1 MKAVAKEMGYKVKF
15 KETQWDSMFAGLDSG
30 RFNVIAN
37 QVGINDERKEKYKFS
52 EPYTYSEAV
61 LVVNKNNKDI
71 KSFDDVKGK
80 KLAQTFTSNYGKLAK
95 SKGAELTKVDGFNQ
109 AMDLLQSNR
118 VEGTFNDNISYLD
131 YKKQKPNADVKII
144 EGNAEKSQSA
154 LTFSKKEDDATIEK
168 VNKAMKKLK
177 DNGSAKMFLN
187 LNTEQQH
194 ALDAAGQAFAP
205 MLEGLVK
212 FSIPITLVTFVLG
225 LVIALLTAL
234 MRISTS
240 RILRGIA
247 RFYIS
252 IIRGTPM
259 IVQLFIIF
267 YGIPELGRLLTN
279 NSENQWTLAPVIAAI
294 IGLSLNVGAYA
305 SEIIRGGIMSIPKGQ
320 TEAAYSIGMNYRQT
334 IQRIILP
341 QAIRVSVPALGN
353 TFLSLIKDT
362 SLLGFIL
369 VAEMFRKAQEV
380 ASTTYEYLTIYLLVA
395 LMYWVVCFIISIAQ
409 NFYESYLER
418 GYRS

>member
-1 MKAVAKEMGYKVKF
+1 
-15 KETQWDSMFAGLDSG
+15 
-30 RFNVIAN
+30 
-37 QVGINDERKEKYKFS
+37 
-52 EPYTYSEAV
+52 
-61 LVVNKNNKDI
+61 
-71 KSFDDVKGK
+71 
-80 KLAQTFTSNYGKLAK
+80 
-95 SKGAELTKVDGFNQ
+95 
-109 AMDLLQSNR
+109 
-118 VEGTFNDNISYLD
+118 
-131 YKKQKPNADVKII
+131 
-144 EGNAEKSQSA
+144 
-154 LTFSKKEDDATIEK
+154 
-168 VNKAMKKLK
+168 
-177 DNGSAKMFLN
+177 MFLN

-212 FSIPITLVTFVLG
+212 FSIPITLVTFLLG

-418 GYRS
+418 GYHS

>member
-1 MKAVAKEMGYKVKF
+1 
-15 KETQWDSMFAGLDSG
+15 
-30 RFNVIAN
+30 
-37 QVGINDERKEKYKFS
+37 
-52 EPYTYSEAV
+52 
-61 LVVNKNNKDI
+61 
-71 KSFDDVKGK
+71 
-80 KLAQTFTSNYGKLAK
+80 
-95 SKGAELTKVDGFNQ
+95 
-109 AMDLLQSNR
+109 
-118 VEGTFNDNISYLD
+118 
-131 YKKQKPNADVKII
+131 
-144 EGNAEKSQSA
+144 
-154 LTFSKKEDDATIEK
+154 
-168 VNKAMKKLK
+168 
-177 DNGSAKMFLN
+177 MFLN

-212 FSIPITLVTFVLG
+212 FSIPITLVTFLLG

-234 MRISTS
+234 MRISTC

>member
-1 MKAVAKEMGYKVKF
+1 
-15 KETQWDSMFAGLDSG
+15 
-30 RFNVIAN
+30 
-37 QVGINDERKEKYKFS
+37 
-52 EPYTYSEAV
+52 
-61 LVVNKNNKDI
+61 
-71 KSFDDVKGK
+71 
-80 KLAQTFTSNYGKLAK
+80 
-95 SKGAELTKVDGFNQ
+95 
-109 AMDLLQSNR
+109 
-118 VEGTFNDNISYLD
+118 
-131 YKKQKPNADVKII
+131 
-144 EGNAEKSQSA
+144 
-154 LTFSKKEDDATIEK
+154 
-168 VNKAMKKLK
+168 
-177 DNGSAKMFLN
+177 MFLN

-194 ALDAAGQAFAP
+194 ALYAAGQAFAP

-212 FSIPITLVTFVLG
+212 FSIPITLVTFLLG

>member
-1 MKAVAKEMGYKVKF
+1 
-15 KETQWDSMFAGLDSG
+15 
-30 RFNVIAN
+30 
-37 QVGINDERKEKYKFS
+37 
-52 EPYTYSEAV
+52 
-61 LVVNKNNKDI
+61 
-71 KSFDDVKGK
+71 
-80 KLAQTFTSNYGKLAK
+80 
-95 SKGAELTKVDGFNQ
+95 
-109 AMDLLQSNR
+109 
-118 VEGTFNDNISYLD
+118 
-131 YKKQKPNADVKII
+131 
-144 EGNAEKSQSA
+144 
-154 LTFSKKEDDATIEK
+154 
-168 VNKAMKKLK
+168 
-177 DNGSAKMFLN
+177 MFLN

-212 FSIPITLVTFVLG
+212 FSIPITLVTFLLG

-279 NSENQWTLAPVIAAI
+279 NSENQWTLAPVISAI